1 MSKILE
7 SKSIDGSQIILCM
20 TSILKNKLLIF
31 PNFYFLPRL
40 KKSVAK
46 ETVDIDPTILHS
58 ALFKPLTEQAAPV
71 SFTVHMWQFCGFAGV
86 LQLE

>member
-1 MSKILE
+1 M
-7 SKSIDGSQIILCM
+7 
-20 TSILKNKLLIF
+20 
-31 PNFYFLPRL
+31 NFSNFFHLLPRL

-71 SFTVHMWQFCGFAGV
+71 SFTVHM
-86 LQLE
+86 